1 MGSSKQRIIQWNCRG
16 IRPRY
21 EELLLLLTLLRPSVF
36 CLQETYLKPEDTLT
50 FKGFNTYNYIHSDCL
65 RASGG
70 SSIFVHSS
78 CPQREIK
85 LKTDLQAVAV
95 SVTLEK
101 EITLCSIYIPPS
113 FALRPIHLNSLLQ
126 QLPSPFILLGD
137 FNGHNVLWGSK
148 DNDPRG
154 DLIEDFITQND
165 ICLMNDKSN
174 TFLDSGKGTFSALDL
189 SICHPSLYLDY
200 EWSVCEDQH
209 GSDHFPIVIESIKT
223 SEEDHNPRWK
233 LNKANWDLFHTL
245 CDESLTTTSF
255 SDSTDCIAD
264 FTSSL
269 IDISEKCI
277 PKTSTNPKKSNPWY
291 NDDCKEAIKQRKDTL
306 SRFCKFPTKDNLN
319 TYRVFRA
326 KARRTI
332 KSSKRK
338 SWRTYV
344 SNLNYKTP
352 IKKVWDMV
360 RKISG
365 KSKAASHQHL
375 NSNFNGGAETK
386 ATTKKDIADT
396 LGDAFS
402 KNSSNSNYPK
412 EFQNYQK
419 HQEKIKLNFK
429 SSNNEEYNNP
439 FNLDELKDAINK
451 SHDTATGPD
460 EIHYQMLKHLP
471 PKSLKTLL
479 AIFNDIW
486 ETGKFP
492 ESWELATI
500 IPIPKP
506 GKDHAEPTN
515 YRPIALTSCICKTLE
530 RMINTRLVW
539 YLEFNNLISP
549 VQSGFR
555 SERST
560 NDNLVRLETFIRD
573 AFVKKEHVVAVFF
586 DLEKAYDTTWKY
598 GILRDLHEFGVK
610 GRLANFVE
618 SFLANRSIQVRVGS
632 TLSDTFGLSQG
643 VPQGSILST
652 TLFNI
657 KINSIMNCLDPKTDG
672 SLYVDDFCMCYGSTS
687 MRTIERHL
695 QQCINRI
702 EDWTLKNGF
711 KFSKSKTQCVHFC
724 QLRKIHDDPELYLYG
739 SLIPVVDDF
748 KFLGLIF
755 DRKLSFIPH
764 IKYLKAKCL
773 KALNLLKVLSHTNWG
788 ADRTVLL
795 QLYRS
800 LIRSKLDY
808 GSIVYGSARKSY
820 LMMLDTVHHQGLR
833 LALGAFRTSPVESLY
848 VEAEEPSLYLRREK
862 LALQYAIR
870 LAANP
875 SNPTFKVTFPPHI
888 SQEIIDLYDNK
899 PNAIRSFGLRIAPL
913 LTSANINKEQ
923 IETHSVSEIPSWCIR
938 KPTIDLSLYSE
949 KKSESNPHL
958 LKQNFHDLQSYYS
971 DHEHIYTDGSK
982 DEEKVGCA
990 AAKYDD
996 CKKMRIPDGSSVF
1009 TAEAKAIDL
1018 ALDFVNTCTYTDKFV
1033 IFSDSLSVLH
1043 ALKHTS
1049 SKNSQIRHLLL
1060 KHHEISSSK
1069 TVIYCWIPSHIGI
1082 YGNEKVDKNAKESLN
1097 LEVTDFKIP
1106 FNNFKPFINKYVRDK
1121 WQTLWNETPFN
1132 KLKEIEPI
1140 VNHHRLVPKL
1150 SRREEIV
1157 LARLRIGHTRLTH
1170 SCLLKREERPYCIGC
1185 DTQFTVRHFLL
1196 DCADFNRERRSLI
1209 QVNNLKDLFKNVSVE
1224 NILSFLK
1231 NINLFNKI

>member
-1 MGSSKQRIIQWNCRG
+1 
-16 IRPRY
+16 
-21 EELLLLLTLLRPSVF
+21 
-36 CLQETYLKPEDTLT
+36 
-50 FKGFNTYNYIHSDCL
+50 
-65 RASGG
+65 
-70 SSIFVHSS
+70 
-78 CPQREIK
+78 
-85 LKTDLQAVAV
+85 
-95 SVTLEK
+95 
-101 EITLCSIYIPPS
+101 
-113 FALRPIHLNSLLQ
+113 
-126 QLPSPFILLGD
+126 
-137 FNGHNVLWGSK
+137 
-148 DNDPRG
+148 
-154 DLIEDFITQND
+154 
-165 ICLMNDKSN
+165 
-174 TFLDSGKGTFSALDL
+174 
-189 SICHPSLYLDY
+189 
-200 EWSVCEDQH
+200 
-209 GSDHFPIVIESIKT
+209 
-223 SEEDHNPRWK
+223 
-233 LNKANWDLFHTL
+233 
-245 CDESLTTTSF
+245 
-255 SDSTDCIAD
+255 
-264 FTSSL
+264 
-269 IDISEKCI
+269 
-277 PKTSTNPKKSNPWY
+277 
-291 NDDCKEAIKQRKDTL
+291 
-306 SRFCKFPTKDNLN
+306 
-319 TYRVFRA
+319 
-326 KARRTI
+326 
-332 KSSKRK
+332 
-338 SWRTYV
+338 
-344 SNLNYKTP
+344 
-352 IKKVWDMV
+352 MV

-419 HQEKIKLNFK
+419 HKEKIKLNFK

-451 SHDTATGPD
+451 SHYTATGPD

-560 NDNLVRLETFIRD
+560 NDNLVRLETFIHD

-610 GRLANFVE
+610 GRLTNFVE

-652 TLFNI
+652 TLLNI

-672 SLYVDDFCMCYGSTS
+672 SLYVDDFCMCYRSTS

-702 EDWTLKNGF
+702 EDWALKHGF

-795 QLYRS
+795 KLYRS

-888 SQEIIDLYDNK
+888 SQDIIDLYDNK

-923 IETHSVSEIPSWCIR
+923 I
-938 KPTIDLSLYSE
+938 
-949 KKSESNPHL
+949 
-958 LKQNFHDLQSYYS
+958 
-971 DHEHIYTDGSK
+971 
-982 DEEKVGCA
+982 
-990 AAKYDD
+990 
-996 CKKMRIPDGSSVF
+996 
-1009 TAEAKAIDL
+1009 
-1018 ALDFVNTCTYTDKFV
+1018 
-1033 IFSDSLSVLH
+1033 
-1043 ALKHTS
+1043 
-1049 SKNSQIRHLLL
+1049 
-1060 KHHEISSSK
+1060 
-1069 TVIYCWIPSHIGI
+1069 
-1082 YGNEKVDKNAKESLN
+1082 
-1097 LEVTDFKIP
+1097 
-1106 FNNFKPFINKYVRDK
+1106 
-1121 WQTLWNETPFN
+1121 
-1132 KLKEIEPI
+1132 
-1140 VNHHRLVPKL
+1140 
-1150 SRREEIV
+1150 
-1157 LARLRIGHTRLTH
+1157 
-1170 SCLLKREERPYCIGC
+1170 
-1185 DTQFTVRHFLL
+1185 
-1196 DCADFNRERRSLI
+1196 
-1209 QVNNLKDLFKNVSVE
+1209 
-1224 NILSFLK
+1224 
-1231 NINLFNKI
+1231 

>member
-1 MGSSKQRIIQWNCRG
+1 
-16 IRPRY
+16 
-21 EELLLLLTLLRPSVF
+21 
-36 CLQETYLKPEDTLT
+36 
-50 FKGFNTYNYIHSDCL
+50 
-65 RASGG
+65 
-70 SSIFVHSS
+70 
-78 CPQREIK
+78 
-85 LKTDLQAVAV
+85 
-95 SVTLEK
+95 
-101 EITLCSIYIPPS
+101 
-113 FALRPIHLNSLLQ
+113 
-126 QLPSPFILLGD
+126 
-137 FNGHNVLWGSK
+137 
-148 DNDPRG
+148 
-154 DLIEDFITQND
+154 
-165 ICLMNDKSN
+165 
-174 TFLDSGKGTFSALDL
+174 
-189 SICHPSLYLDY
+189 
-200 EWSVCEDQH
+200 
-209 GSDHFPIVIESIKT
+209 
-223 SEEDHNPRWK
+223 
-233 LNKANWDLFHTL
+233 
-245 CDESLTTTSF
+245 
-255 SDSTDCIAD
+255 
-264 FTSSL
+264 
-269 IDISEKCI
+269 
-277 PKTSTNPKKSNPWY
+277 
-291 NDDCKEAIKQRKDTL
+291 
-306 SRFCKFPTKDNLN
+306 
-319 TYRVFRA
+319 
-326 KARRTI
+326 
-332 KSSKRK
+332 
-338 SWRTYV
+338 
-344 SNLNYKTP
+344 
-352 IKKVWDMV
+352 MV

-429 SSNNEEYNNP
+429 SSN
-439 FNLDELKDAINK
+439 NLDELKDAINK

-672 SLYVDDFCMCYGSTS
+672 SLYVDDFCMCYRSTS

-702 EDWTLKNGF
+702 EDWALKNGF

-820 LMMLDTVHHQGLR
+820 LMVLDTVHHQGLR
-833 LALGAFRTSPVESLY
+833 LALGAFRTSPVEILY
-848 VEAEEPSLYLRREK
+848 VEAEELSLYLRREK

-888 SQEIIDLYDNK
+888 SQDIIDLYDNK

-913 LTSANINKEQ
+913 
-923 IETHSVSEIPSWCIR
+923 
-938 KPTIDLSLYSE
+938 
-949 KKSESNPHL
+949 
-958 LKQNFHDLQSYYS
+958 
-971 DHEHIYTDGSK
+971 
-982 DEEKVGCA
+982 
-990 AAKYDD
+990 
-996 CKKMRIPDGSSVF
+996 
-1009 TAEAKAIDL
+1009 
-1018 ALDFVNTCTYTDKFV
+1018 
-1033 IFSDSLSVLH
+1033 
-1043 ALKHTS
+1043 
-1049 SKNSQIRHLLL
+1049 
-1060 KHHEISSSK
+1060 
-1069 TVIYCWIPSHIGI
+1069 
-1082 YGNEKVDKNAKESLN
+1082 
-1097 LEVTDFKIP
+1097 
-1106 FNNFKPFINKYVRDK
+1106 
-1121 WQTLWNETPFN
+1121 
-1132 KLKEIEPI
+1132 
-1140 VNHHRLVPKL
+1140 
-1150 SRREEIV
+1150 
-1157 LARLRIGHTRLTH
+1157 
-1170 SCLLKREERPYCIGC
+1170 
-1185 DTQFTVRHFLL
+1185 
-1196 DCADFNRERRSLI
+1196 
-1209 QVNNLKDLFKNVSVE
+1209 
-1224 NILSFLK
+1224 
-1231 NINLFNKI
+1231 

>member
-1 MGSSKQRIIQWNCRG
+1 M
-16 IRPRY
+16 
-21 EELLLLLTLLRPSVF
+21 
-36 CLQETYLKPEDTLT
+36 
-50 FKGFNTYNYIHSDCL
+50 
-65 RASGG
+65 
-70 SSIFVHSS
+70 
-78 CPQREIK
+78 
-85 LKTDLQAVAV
+85 
-95 SVTLEK
+95 
-101 EITLCSIYIPPS
+101 
-113 FALRPIHLNSLLQ
+113 
-126 QLPSPFILLGD
+126 LLGD

-148 DNDPRG
+148 DNNPRG

-174 TFLDSGKGTFSALDL
+174 TFLDSGKGTLSALDL
-189 SICHPSLYLDY
+189 SLCHPSLYLDFD
-200 EWSVCEDQH
+200 WSVCEDQH

-223 SEEDHNPRWK
+223 LEEDHNPKWK

-245 CDESLTTTSF
+245 CDESLTTTSL
-255 SDSTDCIAD
+255 SDSTDRIAD

-291 NDDCKEAIKQRKDTL
+291 NDDCKEASKQRKETL

-338 SWRTYV
+338 SWRAYV

-365 KSKAASHQHL
+365 KSKSASHQHL
-375 NSNFNGGAETK
+375 NTNFNGGAETK

-402 KNSSNSNYPK
+402 TNSANRNYSK

-419 HQEKIKLNFK
+419 QQEKIKLNFK

-439 FNLDELKDAINK
+439 FNLDELKDAISK

-471 PKSLKTLL
+471 LKSLQTLL
-479 AIFNDIW
+479 DIFNNMW

-506 GKDHAEPTN
+506 GKDHTEPTN
-515 YRPIALTSCICKTLE
+515 YRPIALTCCLCKTLE
-530 RMINTRLVW
+530 RMINARLVW
-539 YLEFNNLISP
+539 YLEINNLISP

-598 GILRDLHEFGVK
+598 GILRDLHELGVK
-610 GRLANFVE
+610 GRLANFLE
-618 SFLANRSIQVRVGS
+618 SFLVERSFQVRVGS
-632 TLSDTFGLSQG
+632 TLSDTFRLSQG

-672 SLYVDDFCMCYGSTS
+672 SLYVDDFCMCYRSKS

-702 EDWTLKNGF
+702 EDWALHNGF

-724 QLRKIHDDPELYLYG
+724 QLRKVHDDPELYLYG
-739 SLIPVVDDF
+739 SLIPVVEDF
-748 KFLGLIF
+748 KFLGIIF

-773 KALNLLKVLSHTNWG
+773 
-788 ADRTVLL
+788 
-795 QLYRS
+795 
-800 LIRSKLDY
+800 
-808 GSIVYGSARKSY
+808 
-820 LMMLDTVHHQGLR
+820 
-833 LALGAFRTSPVESLY
+833 
-848 VEAEEPSLYLRREK
+848 
-862 LALQYAIR
+862 
-870 LAANP
+870 
-875 SNPTFKVTFPPHI
+875 
-888 SQEIIDLYDNK
+888 
-899 PNAIRSFGLRIAPL
+899 
-913 LTSANINKEQ
+913 
-923 IETHSVSEIPSWCIR
+923 
-938 KPTIDLSLYSE
+938 
-949 KKSESNPHL
+949 
-958 LKQNFHDLQSYYS
+958 
-971 DHEHIYTDGSK
+971 
-982 DEEKVGCA
+982 
-990 AAKYDD
+990 
-996 CKKMRIPDGSSVF
+996 
-1009 TAEAKAIDL
+1009 
-1018 ALDFVNTCTYTDKFV
+1018 
-1033 IFSDSLSVLH
+1033 
-1043 ALKHTS
+1043 
-1049 SKNSQIRHLLL
+1049 
-1060 KHHEISSSK
+1060 
-1069 TVIYCWIPSHIGI
+1069 
-1082 YGNEKVDKNAKESLN
+1082 
-1097 LEVTDFKIP
+1097 
-1106 FNNFKPFINKYVRDK
+1106 
-1121 WQTLWNETPFN
+1121 
-1132 KLKEIEPI
+1132 
-1140 VNHHRLVPKL
+1140 
-1150 SRREEIV
+1150 
-1157 LARLRIGHTRLTH
+1157 
-1170 SCLLKREERPYCIGC
+1170 
-1185 DTQFTVRHFLL
+1185 
-1196 DCADFNRERRSLI
+1196 
-1209 QVNNLKDLFKNVSVE
+1209 
-1224 NILSFLK
+1224 
-1231 NINLFNKI
+1231 

>member
-1 MGSSKQRIIQWNCRG
+1 
-16 IRPRY
+16 
-21 EELLLLLTLLRPSVF
+21 
-36 CLQETYLKPEDTLT
+36 
-50 FKGFNTYNYIHSDCL
+50 
-65 RASGG
+65 
-70 SSIFVHSS
+70 
-78 CPQREIK
+78 
-85 LKTDLQAVAV
+85 
-95 SVTLEK
+95 
-101 EITLCSIYIPPS
+101 
-113 FALRPIHLNSLLQ
+113 
-126 QLPSPFILLGD
+126 
-137 FNGHNVLWGSK
+137 
-148 DNDPRG
+148 
-154 DLIEDFITQND
+154 
-165 ICLMNDKSN
+165 
-174 TFLDSGKGTFSALDL
+174 
-189 SICHPSLYLDY
+189 
-200 EWSVCEDQH
+200 
-209 GSDHFPIVIESIKT
+209 
-223 SEEDHNPRWK
+223 
-233 LNKANWDLFHTL
+233 
-245 CDESLTTTSF
+245 
-255 SDSTDCIAD
+255 
-264 FTSSL
+264 
-269 IDISEKCI
+269 
-277 PKTSTNPKKSNPWY
+277 
-291 NDDCKEAIKQRKDTL
+291 
-306 SRFCKFPTKDNLN
+306 
-319 TYRVFRA
+319 
-326 KARRTI
+326 
-332 KSSKRK
+332 
-338 SWRTYV
+338 
-344 SNLNYKTP
+344 
-352 IKKVWDMV
+352 MV

-555 SERST
+555 SERSA
-560 NDNLVRLETFIRD
+560 NDNLVRLETFKRD

-672 SLYVDDFCMCYGSTS
+672 SLYVDDFCMCYRSTS

-702 EDWTLKNGF
+702 EDWALKNGF

-724 QLRKIHDDPELYLYG
+724 QLRKIHDNPELYLYG

-755 DRKLSFIPH
+755 DCKLSFIPH
-764 IKYLKAKCL
+764 NKYLKAKCL

-820 LMMLDTVHHQGLR
+820 LMMLDSVHHQGLR

-888 SQEIIDLYDNK
+888 SQYIIDLYDNK
-899 PNAIRSFGLRIAPL
+899 PNVIRSFGLRIAPL

-923 IETHSVSEIPSWCIR
+923 IETHSVPEIPSWCIR
-938 KPTIDLSLYSE
+938 KPTIDLSLHSE

-1033 IFSDSLSVLH
+1033 IFSDSLSVLQ
-1043 ALKHTS
+1043 ALNHTS
-1049 SKNSQIRHLLL
+1049 SKNSQIQHLLL

-1082 YGNEKVDKNAKESLN
+1082 YGNEKVD
-1097 LEVTDFKIP
+1097 
-1106 FNNFKPFINKYVRDK
+1106 
-1121 WQTLWNETPFN
+1121 
-1132 KLKEIEPI
+1132 
-1140 VNHHRLVPKL
+1140 
-1150 SRREEIV
+1150 
-1157 LARLRIGHTRLTH
+1157 
-1170 SCLLKREERPYCIGC
+1170 
-1185 DTQFTVRHFLL
+1185 
-1196 DCADFNRERRSLI
+1196 
-1209 QVNNLKDLFKNVSVE
+1209 
-1224 NILSFLK
+1224 
-1231 NINLFNKI
+1231 

>member
-1 MGSSKQRIIQWNCRG
+1 
-16 IRPRY
+16 
-21 EELLLLLTLLRPSVF
+21 
-36 CLQETYLKPEDTLT
+36 
-50 FKGFNTYNYIHSDCL
+50 
-65 RASGG
+65 
-70 SSIFVHSS
+70 
-78 CPQREIK
+78 
-85 LKTDLQAVAV
+85 
-95 SVTLEK
+95 
-101 EITLCSIYIPPS
+101 
-113 FALRPIHLNSLLQ
+113 
-126 QLPSPFILLGD
+126 
-137 FNGHNVLWGSK
+137 
-148 DNDPRG
+148 
-154 DLIEDFITQND
+154 
-165 ICLMNDKSN
+165 
-174 TFLDSGKGTFSALDL
+174 
-189 SICHPSLYLDY
+189 
-200 EWSVCEDQH
+200 
-209 GSDHFPIVIESIKT
+209 
-223 SEEDHNPRWK
+223 
-233 LNKANWDLFHTL
+233 
-245 CDESLTTTSF
+245 
-255 SDSTDCIAD
+255 
-264 FTSSL
+264 
-269 IDISEKCI
+269 
-277 PKTSTNPKKSNPWY
+277 
-291 NDDCKEAIKQRKDTL
+291 
-306 SRFCKFPTKDNLN
+306 
-319 TYRVFRA
+319 
-326 KARRTI
+326 
-332 KSSKRK
+332 
-338 SWRTYV
+338 
-344 SNLNYKTP
+344 
-352 IKKVWDMV
+352 MV

-530 RMINTRLVW
+530 RMINTRFVW

-672 SLYVDDFCMCYGSTS
+672 SLYVDDFCMCYRSTS

-702 EDWTLKNGF
+702 EDWALKNGF

-748 KFLGLIF
+748 KFIGLIF

-888 SQEIIDLYDNK
+888 SQDIIDLYDNK
-899 PNAIRSFGLRIAPL
+899 PNAIRSFGL
-913 LTSANINKEQ
+913 K
-923 IETHSVSEIPSWCIR
+923 
-938 KPTIDLSLYSE
+938 
-949 KKSESNPHL
+949 
-958 LKQNFHDLQSYYS
+958 
-971 DHEHIYTDGSK
+971 
-982 DEEKVGCA
+982 
-990 AAKYDD
+990 
-996 CKKMRIPDGSSVF
+996 
-1009 TAEAKAIDL
+1009 
-1018 ALDFVNTCTYTDKFV
+1018 
-1033 IFSDSLSVLH
+1033 LH
-1043 ALKHTS
+1043 
-1049 SKNSQIRHLLL
+1049 
-1060 KHHEISSSK
+1060 
-1069 TVIYCWIPSHIGI
+1069 
-1082 YGNEKVDKNAKESLN
+1082 
-1097 LEVTDFKIP
+1097 
-1106 FNNFKPFINKYVRDK
+1106 
-1121 WQTLWNETPFN
+1121 
-1132 KLKEIEPI
+1132 
-1140 VNHHRLVPKL
+1140 
-1150 SRREEIV
+1150 
-1157 LARLRIGHTRLTH
+1157 
-1170 SCLLKREERPYCIGC
+1170 
-1185 DTQFTVRHFLL
+1185 HF
-1196 DCADFNRERRSLI
+1196 
-1209 QVNNLKDLFKNVSVE
+1209 
-1224 NILSFLK
+1224 
-1231 NINLFNKI
+1231 